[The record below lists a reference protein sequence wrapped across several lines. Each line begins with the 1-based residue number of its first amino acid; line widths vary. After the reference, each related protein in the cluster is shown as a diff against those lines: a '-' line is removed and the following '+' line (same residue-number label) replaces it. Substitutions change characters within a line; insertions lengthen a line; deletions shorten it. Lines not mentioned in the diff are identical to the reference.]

1 MTTLR
6 LLFILMLA
14 WSSPSI
20 LASSASN
27 SELFKTLI
35 YTPDFYSSLSIR
47 RLNHDQ
53 DGFLWIGTGSGLY
66 RFDGYEYKKIPLPVK
81 GINSGN
87 IHVRSILPVGNKIWV
102 GTISNGVF
110 VFDKYSFKSVHYLHE
125 QTTAN
130 SIATSIASNKVNDLA
145 IDAQG
150 DIWLATDRG
159 LNKFNAET
167 NQFEQWRSLEDKD
180 NVLFNSI
187 YDFSFDSQGVLW
199 LSTGKGL
206 AKVLPQSQGF
216 YTVANSNSRLSIN
229 DNSEI
234 LKNVIIRDVF
244 LAQDNRLWLSTQRQ
258 GSYIFEPKSG
268 FTLALKKATEQAK
281 INTDIAQ
288 PNKDEIWISGSSGI
302 EVRHAD
308 SGKLLKV
315 LTAKLQDSYGLKGNI
330 IYDMTVTSNG
340 TLWLGVNNYGLQYSN
355 HNNGSTHEYL
365 SFNNYNPQLESLF
378 NTVVF
383 DGILISE
390 DKLLVSNHNGVN
402 TLNLITGKVLPF
414 FETSASP
421 RPISNGVLKF
431 SDELYFFGSQDGEL
445 ISYNTRQKIAKVITL
460 PLAHTVGVGV
470 RYIVKRNDNE
480 IIIGT
485 DRGPL
490 SLNLTSMKF
499 SHYINDKE
507 LSFSLSI
514 KGLLVDKKQR
524 LWISTL
530 KGLGFVPPG
539 QKHVQLLTK
548 EKGYNLSSNQ
558 ILQTIENSQGDILI
572 NTRLGIER
580 LPFEETS
587 LTFQTF
593 IPQLITKNSNNQ
605 KITESSFGYW
615 LGNSVK
621 LDVLGKVI
629 EEYDELDGLIY
640 NTVPRQVYPL
650 KNNTHLHINSA
661 GIMISKDKSNV
672 SPVKPSKLVVT
683 NLLINH
689 VTRNDLINSKT
700 ITLEPGNSELSFRF
714 ASLNLVKPKTN
725 HYRYRLEGYDNDW
738 IHSPADIRQAK
749 YNSLEPGSYNLII
762 QGGIDKQTWSDTPYK
777 VEVIIQPYFFQTLW
791 FKVTFAI
798 LFMLMLFVLI
808 KWSIRHSLAK
818 EKESADIKLA
828 AKHAHMTE
836 ELLDHKNRLLANIS
850 HELKTP
856 LTLISG
862 PLEYALSETKDDGV
876 LTELAVAKRNT
887 HRLSRMVEQ
896 ILHLAQLESKH
907 QQEKQTINFSA
918 LINQIYQH
926 IESLFSQRDITVSR
940 EIKPDICLYINKNA
954 AEALIINLLS
964 NAAKYCN
971 EQGDVLIT
979 LISKDDNCIFT
990 VQDSGSSLNTEEIP
1004 QLFERFT
1011 RQKNHQS
1018 ISGTGIGLALVK
1030 EIVTDAKGE
1039 ITCEYQDNTC
1049 FKVTLPLVKPSNKV
1063 ISEVNTKLHA
1073 EANRPLLSPLA
1084 QQELEINRV
1093 SNTTTTALDDNDQQY
1108 NPSNANKQIK
1118 ILIVE
1123 DNKDMREHIGRR
1135 LAAHY
1140 HCLFAEDGQ
1149 QGVEVAIAQIPD
1161 LIITDLMMPHKSG
1174 NELAQVIREHELTCH
1189 IPIILLTANGSDN
1202 NRIAAWRA
1210 DIDAFMEKPFD
1221 SNELLVRIEN
1231 ILSIRQLM
1239 AHRLLTTLQA
1249 ETASTY
1255 VNAEVQKEELT
1266 PTNQVSKIVLTNLQ
1280 PSDQKFIAS
1289 LDEVIHKHHVK
1300 QDFTVKEL
1308 SSHMALSSRQLQ
1320 RKLNALINTT
1330 ASDYIRSYRLNQG
1343 AILLKQG
1350 LPVTSVALE
1359 VGFSSQN
1366 YFSQCFKAY
1375 FDVSPTEYLQQS

>member
-1 MTTLR
+1 MTALR
-6 LLFILMLA
+6 LLFILVLA
-14 WSSPSI
+14 FYSSSI

-27 SELFKTLI
+27 NELFKTII
-35 YTPDFYSSLSIR
+35 YTPDFQESMLISKLE
-47 RLNHDQ
+47 HDQ
-53 DGFLWIGTGSGLY
+53 DGFLWIGTSAGLY
-66 RFDGYEYKKIPLPVK
+66 RFDGYEYKKALLPVNGK
-81 GINSGN
+81 NTGN
-87 IHVRSILPVGNKIWV
+87 IAVRSILPIGNKIWV

-110 VFDKYSFKSVHYLHE
+110 AFDKYSFESVHYQHRP
-125 QTTAN
+125 AVDN
-130 SIATSIASNKVNDLA
+130 SIASNKVNDLA
-145 IDAQG
+145 IDEKG

-159 LNKFNAET
+159 LNKFNAESK
-167 NQFEQWRSLEDKD
+167 QFEQWRSLDDKND
-180 NVLFNSI
+180 VLFNSI
-187 YDFSFDSQGVLW
+187 YAFSFDSQGELW
-199 LSTGKGL
+199 LSTGQGL
-206 AKVLPQSQGF
+206 AKVAPQSQGF
-216 YTVANSNSRLSIN
+216 YTVASSKNRLSEI

-234 LKNVIIRDVF
+234 LSNVVIRKVF
-244 LAQDNRLWLSTQRQ
+244 LAEDNRLWLSTQKQ
-258 GSYIFEPKSG
+258 GSYIFTPKTG
-268 FTLALKKATEQAK
+268 LTIPLKQETEQAK

-288 PNKDEIWISGSSGI
+288 PNRAEIWISGSSGI
-302 EVRHAD
+302 EIRHAD
-308 SGKLLKV
+308 SGELKKV
-315 LTAKLQDSYGLKGNI
+315 LTAQLQDNYGLKGSVV
-330 IYDMTVTSNG
+330 YAMSVSSQG
-340 TLWLGVNNYGLQYSN
+340 KLWLGVNNHGLQYYINDSAHIYKN
-355 HNNGSTHEYL
+355 Y
-365 SFNNYNPQLESLF
+365 NNYNPQLAAFFDTTTFNSL
-378 NTVVF
+378 
-383 DGILISE
+383 LISDNE
-390 DKLLVSNHNGVN
+390 LLIINYNGVKSIN
-402 TLNLITGKVLPF
+402 ITTGEVLPF
-414 FETSASP
+414 FEGSASP
-421 RPISNGVLKF
+421 RIISQGVLRF
-431 SDELYFFGSQDGEL
+431 SKELYFFGTQDGEL
-445 ISYNTRQKIAKVITL
+445 ISFNRKQKIAKVITL
-460 PLAHTVGVGV
+460 PLTHNTGVGV
-470 RYIVKRNDNE
+470 RYIVKRNNHE
-480 IIIGT
+480 IVIGT
-485 DRGPL
+485 DRGAL
-490 SLNLTSMKF
+490 TLNLNSMKF
-499 SHYINDKE
+499 TQLLDDKQQP
-507 LSFSLSI
+507 FSLSI

-524 LWISTL
+524 LWIGTL
-530 KGLGFVPPG
+530 KGLGFVAPH
-539 QKHVQLLTK
+539 QNHVQLLTK
-548 EKGYNLSSNQ
+548 EKGYNLPNNY
-558 ILQTIENSQGDILI
+558 IFQTIENSQGDILI
-572 NTRLGIER
+572 NTRLGVVR
-580 LPFEETS
+580 LPVGETS
-587 LTFQTF
+587 LTFTGF
-593 IPQLITKNSNNQ
+593 IPELITKNT
-605 KITESSFGYW
+605 KGKMITEASFGYW
-615 LGNSVK
+615 IGNSLK
-621 LDVLGKVI
+621 LDPLGKII
-629 EEYDELDGLIY
+629 EEYDKYDGFIY
-640 NTVPRQVYPL
+640 NSTSRQVYPL
-650 KNNTHLHINSA
+650 KNQSYLHVNSA
-661 GIMISKDKSNV
+661 GFMFSKGDTNVIST
-672 SPVKPSKLVVT
+672 PSSQLVIT
-683 NLLINH
+683 NLIINH
-689 VTRNDLINSKT
+689 ITRNDLINNKT
-700 ITLEPGNSELSFRF
+700 IIVPPGNSELAFRF
-714 ASLNLVKPKTN
+714 SSLNLAHSKTN
-725 HYRYRLEGYDNDW
+725 QYRYMLEGYDSDW
-738 IHSPADIRQAK
+738 IHSPTDIRQAK
-749 YNSLEPGSYNLII
+749 YTSLAPGRYNLTI
-762 QGGIDKQTWSDTPYK
+762 QGSDGKQNWSDKTYQ
-777 VEVIIQPYFFQTLW
+777 VEIIIQPYFFQTLW
-791 FKVTFAI
+791 FKITLAM
-798 LFMLMLFVLI
+798 LFMLILFVLI
-808 KWSIRHSLAK
+808 KWGIKRSVAIEK
-818 EKESADIKLA
+818 EKSDIKLT
-828 AKHAHMTE
+828 AKQAQMSQ
-836 ELLDHKNRLLANIS
+836 ELLEHKNRLLANIS
-850 HELKTP
+850 HEFKTP

-862 PLEYALSETKDDGV
+862 PLEHALSAIKDNKV
-876 LTELAVAKRNT
+876 NTELTVTELTVAKRNT
-887 HRLSRMVEQ
+887 QRLNRMVEQ
-896 ILHLAQLESKH
+896 ILQLAQLESK
-907 QQEKQTINFSA
+907 EKQEQQLINFSQ
-918 LINQIYQH
+918 LINQIYQQ
-926 IESLFSQRDITVSR
+926 IESLFSQRNIRVSR
-940 EIKPDICLYINKNA
+940 EITSDIFILINKNA
-954 AEALIINLLS
+954 ADAVIINLLS

-1266 PTNQVSKIVLTNLQ
+1266 PANQVSNIVLTNLQ

-1350 LPVTSVALE
+1350 LPVTSVAIE

>member
-6 LLFILMLA
+6 LLFILLFA
-14 WSSPSI
+14 LYSSSN
-20 LASSASN
+20 LASSTSK
-27 SELFKTLI
+27 SELFKTIL

-53 DGFLWIGTGSGLY
+53 EGFLWIGTGSGLY

-145 IDAQG
+145 MDKNG

-159 LNKFNAET
+159 LNKFNVET
-167 NQFEQWRSLEDKD
+167 EQFEQWRSLDDKND
-180 NVLFNSI
+180 VLFNSI

-206 AKVLPQSQGF
+206 AKVLPQPQGF
-216 YTVANSNSRLSIN
+216 YTVANSNSRLSLN

-234 LKNVIIRDVF
+234 LQNVIIRKVF
-244 LAQDNRLWLSTQRQ
+244 LAQDNRLWLSTQKQ
-258 GSYIFEPKSG
+258 GSFIFEPKTG
-268 FTLALKKATEQAK
+268 LTIPLKKAAVQAK
-281 INTDIAQ
+281 INTSIAQ
-288 PNKDEIWISGSSGI
+288 PNKDEIWISGTLGI
-302 EVRHAD
+302 EVRHAV
-308 SGKLLKV
+308 SGKLIKV
-315 LTAKLQDSYGLKGNI
+315 LTAKLHDGYGLKGNV
-330 IYDMTVTSNG
+330 IYDMTVSSNG
-340 TLWLGVNNYGLQYSN
+340 TLWLGVNNYGLQYTN
-355 HNNGSTHEYL
+355 HNNGSTHQYQ
-365 SFNNYNPQLESLF
+365 SFNNYNPQLEAIF
-378 NTVVF
+378 NTQIF
-383 DGILISE
+383 GGILIS
-390 DKLLVSNHNGVN
+390 DNKLLVINHNGVK
-402 TLNLITGKVLPF
+402 TINLTTGEVLPF
-414 FETSASP
+414 FESSASLS
-421 RPISNGVLKF
+421 PISNGVLRF
-431 SDELYFFGSQDGEL
+431 SEELYFFGSQDGEL
-445 ISYNTRQKIAKVITL
+445 ISYNSREKIAKVMTL
-460 PLAHTVGVGV
+460 PLVHTVGVGV
-470 RYIVKRNDNE
+470 RHIIKRNNNE

-485 DRGPL
+485 DRGAL
-490 SLNLTSMKF
+490 SYNFTSMEF
-499 SHYINDKE
+499 GHFLNDKQQP
-507 LSFSLSI
+507 FALSI

-524 LWISTL
+524 LWLSTS
-530 KGLGFVPPG
+530 KGLGFVAPG
-539 QKHVQLLTK
+539 QQQVQLLTK
-548 EKGYNLSSNQ
+548 EKGYNLSSNYIVQ
-558 ILQTIENSQGDILI
+558 SIENNQGDILI

-587 LTFQTF
+587 LVFNAFT
-593 IPQLITKNSNNQ
+593 PQMMTKNSNRNT
-605 KITESSFGYW
+605 ITESSFGYW

-621 LDVLGKVI
+621 LDNLGKVI
-629 EEYDELDGLIY
+629 EEYDENDGLIY
-640 NTVPRQVYPL
+640 NTVPRKVYPL
-650 KNNTHLHINSA
+650 KDNSYLHINSA

-689 VTRNDLINSKT
+689 ESRNDLINNET
-700 ITLEPGNSELSFRF
+700 ITLAPGDSELAFRF
-714 ASLNLVKPKTN
+714 SSLNLVQPKTN
-725 HYRYRLEGYDNDW
+725 QYRYRLEGYDNDW
-738 IHSPADIRQAK
+738 IQSPADIRQAK

-777 VEVIIQPYFFQTLW
+777 VEVVIQPYFYQTLW
-791 FKVTFAI
+791 FKVTVAI
-798 LFMLMLFVLI
+798 LFMLILAALV
-808 KWSIRHSLAK
+808 KWRIRHSIAK
-818 EKESADIKLA
+818 EKESADIQLA
-828 AKHAHMTE
+828 AKQAHMTE
-836 ELLDHKNRLLANIS
+836 DLLKHKNRLLANIS

-862 PLEYALSETKDDGV
+862 PLEYALSASKDNNV

-887 HRLSRMVEQ
+887 HRLNRMVEQ

-940 EIKPDICLYINKNA
+940 EIKPDIGLYINKNA

-971 EQGDVLIT
+971 ERGDVLIT
-979 LISKDDNCIFT
+979 LTSQDDSCTFT
-990 VQDSGSSLNTEEIP
+990 VQDSGTSLNTEEIP
-1004 QLFERFT
+1004 HLFERFT
-1011 RQKNHQS
+1011 RQKNHQT

-1039 ITCEYQDNTC
+1039 ISCEYQDNTC
-1049 FKVTLPLVKPSNKV
+1049 FKVILPLA
-1063 ISEVNTKLHA
+1063 EQNTETQGRSREHM
-1073 EANRPLLSPLA
+1073 LSPLA
-1084 QQELEINRV
+1084 QQELEINRM
-1093 SNTTTTALDDNDQQY
+1093 SNTQLTSLDAKEQQ
-1108 NPSNANKQIK
+1108 SNANKQSK

-1123 DNKDMREHIGRR
+1123 DNKDMRDHIGRR
-1135 LAAHY
+1135 LASNY

-1149 QGVEVAIAQIPD
+1149 QGVDLAIEQIPD

-1189 IPIILLTANGSDN
+1189 IPIILLTANGSEN

-1221 SNELLVRIEN
+1221 SQELLVRIEN

-1239 AHRLLTTLQA
+1239 AHRLQANLQV
-1249 ETASTY
+1249 ETASTH
-1255 VNAEVQKEELT
+1255 VNVSAKEELRG
-1266 PTNQVSKIVLTNLQ
+1266 PENSAEKLKSSSNVLTNLHQ
-1280 PSDQKFIAS
+1280 SDQNFLEL
-1289 LDEVIHKHHVK
+1289 LDEVIEKHYTK
-1300 QDFTVKEL
+1300 QDLTVKEL

-1320 RKLNALINTT
+1320 RKLNALIDTT

-1343 AILLKQG
+1343 AKLIKQG
-1350 LPVTSVALE
+1350 LPITTVALE

-1375 FDVSPTEYLQQS
+1375 FEVSPTEYQQQT